1 MPQLQLQPHFLNNQT
16 TIPFPQW
23 QPTCIS
29 TLSGTNASAPFK
41 QHCRVVKKI
50 PQCDSDLTNSAFS
63 SIEGCLCLEVF
74 SSEQRVT
81 EGGKW
86 FLTASHSC
94 PPGLSLQVHT
104 HKAHLHG
111 HSQRV
116 FPFTMHIVTLPGNV
130 GNTLNWS
137 LPFTL
142 QRSVQVCG
150 HHMALLPSFPGSEP
164 CGTLLTQHVFVWH
177 FVPQCSFV
185 TFCSPGYIFHSIL
198 YHIAPQS
205 IFHSILL
212 LSYL

>member
-1 MPQLQLQPHFLNNQT
+1 M
-16 TIPFPQW
+16 
-23 QPTCIS
+23 
-29 TLSGTNASAPFK
+29 
-41 QHCRVVKKI
+41 CR
-50 PQCDSDLTNSAFS
+50 C
-63 SIEGCLCLEVF
+63 CLEV
-74 SSEQRVT
+74 SSYEQRVT

-177 FVPQCSFV
+177 FVPQCSFCNILLPRIYFSQYFV
-185 TFCSPGYIFHSIL
+185 PYCSPK
-198 YHIAPQS
+198 HISQYFAS
-205 IFHSILL
+205 LL
-212 LSYL
+212 FMTTIVVIWAMSK